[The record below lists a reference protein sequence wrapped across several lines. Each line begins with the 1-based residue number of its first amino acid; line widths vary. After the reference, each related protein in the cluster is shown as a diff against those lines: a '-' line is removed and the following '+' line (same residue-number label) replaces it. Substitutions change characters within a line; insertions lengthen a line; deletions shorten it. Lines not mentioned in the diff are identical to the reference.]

1 VFLVKKPFF
10 SSFFFS
16 IIEVANPWPMGS
28 FCDNL
33 PKVNLFA
40 LELQNN

>member
-1 VFLVKKPFF
+1 VFLVKRPFF
-10 SSFFFS
+10 SSFFSF
-16 IIEVANPWPMGS
+16 IEVANPWPMGS

-33 PKVNLFA
+33 LKVNLFA